1 MSEISSSIWN
11 QDKNGEWKLYF
22 NSNIDF
28 SPPSHTNKEEKKLIK
43 NIDESDKNL
52 LLGTLVMT
60 PKGIGHLIKSLD
72 GTAHVRFNQDINE
85 YQFPINEVT
94 NTFICFILFI
104 IKGSIETIRLKLKA
118 SGKVENIF
126 EELSKIKKINISNNN
141 YSLIYK
147 KTELKNETTF
157 EQLKLKDNAKMLIL
171 EIKELEKKITR
182 FQIIQKYWYCYNR
195 DGICF
200 SVNENIKLLG
210 ISLYCSNENKVIN
223 GNIKISEGNSM
234 LGKVFLEE
242 NFEIPPSTDKLSP
255 SYKIKFSKPVF
266 CKKNVDYAIILSVNN
281 GANCYSGSNGKF
293 DVQGDKGIIFTFKK
307 IEGNRGGSTANVGN
321 FPELFYH
328 LIKN

>member
-22 NSNIDF
+22 NSYLDF
-28 SPPSHTNKEEKKLIK
+28 SPPSHKNKEEKKLIK
-43 NIDESDKNL
+43 TTDESDKNL

-104 IKGSIETIRLKLKA
+104 IKGSIDTIRLKLKA

-126 EELSKIKKINISNNN
+126 EELSKIKKININNNN

-157 EQLKLKDNAKMLIL
+157 EQLKLKDNTKMLIL

-234 LGKVFLEE
+234 LGKVLLEE
-242 NFEIPPSTDKLSP
+242 NVEIPPSTDKLSP
-255 SYKIKFSKPVF
+255 SYEIKFSKPVF